1 MQVIIS
7 NNKLNKNIINKQ
19 NMNKKEE
26 RRIWKIVKKLKKK
39 GLLISQTNED
49 IKNEPTALSNSE
61 YRLNTNKKD
70 E

>member
-1 MQVIIS
+1 
-7 NNKLNKNIINKQ
+7 
-19 NMNKKEE
+19 MNKKEE